1 MKVVKSLK
9 KVYQVTIKV
18 EDYPD
23 TNPRVVEAHNVSI
36 CLSVKNNEPFPY
48 TVGDKY
54 KDYNAVVEKII
65 YTPKKW
71 WGFWKHKKV
80 LGAVI
85 RFL

>member
-1 MKVVKSLK
+1 MKE
-9 KVYQVTIKV
+9 VYQVTIKA

-23 TNPRVVEAHNVSI
+23 ANPRVIEAHNVSI
-36 CLSVKNNEPFPY
+36 YIAVKNNETFPY

-54 KDYNAVVEKII
+54 KDYNAVVEEII

-71 WGFWKHKKV
+71 WEFWKHKKV
-80 LGAVI
+80 LSAVI

>member
-1 MKVVKSLK
+1 MK
-9 KVYQVTIKV
+9 KVYQVTIKAD
-18 EDYPD
+18 DYPD
-23 TNPRVVEAHNVSI
+23 KTPKFVEVHNVPI
-36 CLSVKNNEPFPY
+36 IIPVENNESFPY

-71 WGFWKHKKV
+71 WEFWKHKKV

>member
-1 MKVVKSLK
+1 MEE
-9 KVYQVTIKV
+9 VYQATIKA
-18 EDYPD
+18 EDYPNA
-23 TNPRVVEAHNVSI
+23 TPRVVEAHNVSMFI
-36 CLSVKNNEPFPY
+36 SVENNEPFSY

-71 WGFWKHKKV
+71 WEFWKCKKV

>member
-1 MKVVKSLK
+1 MK
-9 KVYQVTIKV
+9 KVYQVTIKA

-36 CLSVKNNEPFPY
+36 CLVVKNNEPFPY

-65 YTPKKW
+65 HTPTKCREL
-71 WGFWKHKKV
+71 WKHKKDQSED
-80 LGAVI
+80 I
-85 RFL
+85 RTL